1 MSIPRPSPDCE
12 RRERNQV
19 TETGHHTD
27 VGPCPSARSNRTRV
41 APGPKRLL
49 VSGRRR
55 GGGWE
60 ACGRTRTARG
70 GPSPGR
76 TWPPVPP
83 AGTLACRPEG
93 APGRVGDRQHRL
105 WRPRVALGECLSSF
119 ISPRLSLPVCGTGR
133 TAAPASEGS
142 STRSVALA
150 RFDGWCPE
158 QHTAHSERSV
168 SVC

>member
-1 MSIPRPSPDCE
+1 MWAPAPPPGATGPAW
-12 RRERNQV
+12 RR
-19 TETGHHTD
+19 
-27 VGPCPSARSNRTRV
+27 ARSGSWS
-41 APGPKRLL
+41 AEGGEGEGGKPAAGQEQ
-49 VSGRRR
+49 R
-55 GGGWE
+55 GAGHPL
-60 ACGRTRTARG
+60 G
-70 GPSPGR
+70 GPG
-76 TWPPVPP
+76 
-83 AGTLACRPEG
+83 LQCRPEG

-119 ISPRLSLPVCGTGR
+119 ISPRLSLPLCGTGR